1 MLYLTINKT
10 IFVSKHKYKPNMKK
24 LFILIS
30 ISCILSIRGT
40 FAQVSLQDPL
50 PQDTATIV
58 GKLPNGI
65 TYYIRHNEEPKDR
78 ASFYIIR
85 NAGALLENDDQD
97 GLAHFL
103 EHMAFQ
109 GTKNFPGKGIITT
122 MERYGVAFGENVN
135 AYTSQNETV
144 YNLSHV
150 PTGNE
155 ALLDTC
161 LMILH
166 DWSYYLTLD
175 DKEIDDER
183 GVISEE
189 WRTRRNAGFRMQKQ
203 LFPVM
208 FKDSKYA
215 VRDVIGSLDVIRNFD
230 YQTIRDFYHKW
241 YRTDLEAIAIA
252 GDFDVKRMEQRIKEI
267 FSTIPAIE
275 NPEPRPFFEIPAHDE
290 IYFAVATDKEAQSS
304 NISILTILPDT
315 PADRKNTHAYLK
327 DNIVTSLYNS
337 MVRTRIG
344 EIMQQAEPPFLG
356 ASIGFGSLAR
366 GYNAYSIST
375 TAKPNMEELALE
387 TILTENER
395 IKRHGFAESELERTK
410 TNMLTGLE
418 SAFKDRDKTDNESF
432 IGEMQSH
439 FLEQEPMVDF
449 EYYYRFA
456 KQLIPTITV
465 EEVNAKAGEWNTGKN
480 MVITITGPSEDTRH
494 LTREEALAIMD
505 RVAHA
510 AVDPYHDTVN
520 STDLIT
526 GELPGSKI
534 VKTKSLPQFDAVE
547 WTLGNGAKVIF
558 RKADYEKD
566 AVSLSSYSKGGTSL
580 YDVDMLPSA
589 DNAAGFTAAFG
600 IGDFDAITL
609 QKVLTGKMVS
619 CGVSIG
625 GMSESVSGA
634 STPQDFETMLQLL
647 YLRFEKPRFDKEVFA
662 SIINRQEAMLPNIT
676 KNPQKIM
683 QDSVKMI
690 MSNYNRRSLIYNEEY
705 LKQIDLSK
713 IEQIY
718 RDRIR
723 DASDF
728 TFFIVGNIGEDTVRP
743 LVEKYIGSL
752 KSEYR
757 NENWRDNKVRGP
769 KGKTVK
775 EIELKMETPKATV
788 ITNFSKEMKYSVY
801 NNICNNI
808 LGAILEIR
816 YTEKIREKEGG
827 TYGVGVQPGATREPY
842 SSYSMTM
849 SFDCDPEKSAHLKS
863 LIYAETEEM
872 TQQPPTQEELGKVVS
887 NMLKNREQSKNH
899 NSYWLNAIYSFY
911 VSGLNPADPKNFE
924 DIINKIT
931 PKDIQ
936 KFAQS
941 LFKGADVV
949 DVTFKPKQ

>member
-1 MLYLTINKT
+1 
-10 IFVSKHKYKPNMKK
+10 MKK
-24 LFILIS
+24 LFILLS
-30 ISCILSIRGT
+30 LSCLLSIQGI
-40 FAQVSLQDPL
+40 FAQVNLQDPL
-50 PQDTATIV
+50 PQDPTIVV

-65 TYYIRHNEEPKDR
+65 TYYIRHNEEPKNR

-135 AYTSQNETV
+135 AYTAHNETV
-144 YNLSHV
+144 YNLSSV
-150 PTGNE
+150 PTENE

-215 VRDVIGSLDVIRNFD
+215 IRDVIGSLDVIKNFD
-230 YQTIRDFYHKW
+230 YQTIKDFYHKW
-241 YRTDLEAIAIA
+241 YRTDLEAIAIV
-252 GDFDVKRMEQRIKEI
+252 GDFDVKRMEQRIKDI
-267 FSTIPAIE
+267 FSSIPAIE

-290 IYFAVATDKEAQSS
+290 TYFVVATDKEAQSS
-304 NISILTILPDT
+304 NIQVMTILPET
-315 PADRKNTHAYLK
+315 PAAQKNTHAYLK
-327 DNIVTSLYNS
+327 DNIIISFYNS

-344 EIMQQAEPPFLG
+344 EIMQQANPPFLG
-356 ASIGFGSLAR
+356 GSIGFGGLVR
-366 GYNAYSIST
+366 GYNVYSVST
-375 TAKPNMEELALE
+375 TAKPNQEELALE

-395 IKRHGFAESELERTK
+395 IKRYGFTNSELERMK
-410 TNMLTGLE
+410 TNMLVGLE
-418 SAFKDRDKTDNESF
+418 SAYKEKDKTDNESF
-432 IGEMQSH
+432 IGDMQNH

-449 EYYYRFA
+449 EYYYQFA
-456 KQLIPTITV
+456 KQIIPTITV
-465 EEVNAKAGEWNTGKN
+465 EEVNAKAKEWNTGKN
-480 MVITITGPSEDTRH
+480 QVITITGPSEDTKH
-494 LTREEALAIMD
+494 LTREEAFAIMD
-505 RVAHA
+505 KVAQA
-510 AVDPYHDTVN
+510 PVDPYHDAVN
-520 STDLIT
+520 DTDLIT
-526 GELPGSKI
+526 EELAGSEI
-534 VKTKSLPQFDAVE
+534 VKTKKLPQFDAVE
-547 WTLGNGAKVIF
+547 WTLENGAKVVF

-566 AVSLSSYSKGGTSL
+566 NVSLTSYSKGGTSL
-580 YDVDMLPSA
+580 YDVDMLASA

-600 IGDFDAITL
+600 LGDFDAISL
-609 QKVLTGKMVS
+609 QKALTGKMAS
-619 CGVSIG
+619 CSVNIG
-625 GMSESVSGA
+625 GMSEAVGGG

-662 SIINRQEAMLPNIT
+662 SIMNRQEAMLPNII
-676 KNPQKIM
+676 KNPKKIM
-683 QDSVKMI
+683 QDSLKMI
-690 MSNYNRRSLIYNEEY
+690 MSNYSPRSLIFNEDY
-705 LKQIDLSK
+705 LKQIDLEK
-713 IEQIY
+713 IEQVY
-718 RDRIR
+718 RDRIK

-728 TFFIVGNIGEDTVRP
+728 TFFIVGNIDEETVKP

-757 NENWRDNKVRGP
+757 KENWRDNKVRGP

-775 EIELKMETPKATV
+775 EIELELETPKATV
-788 ITNFSKEMKYSVY
+788 ITNFSKDMKYSVY

-808 LGAILEIR
+808 LSGILDLR
-816 YTEKIREKEGG
+816 YTENIREKEGG
-827 TYGVGVQPGATREPY
+827 TYGVSVQPGVTREPY

-849 SFDCDPEKSAHLKS
+849 SFDCDPDKAAHLKS
-863 LIYAETEEM
+863 LIYAETEKM
-872 TQQPPTQEELGKVVS
+872 MQQAPTQEEVSKVVS

-899 NSYWLNAIYSFY
+899 NGYWLNALYSFY
-911 VSGLNPADPKNFE
+911 VSGINPADPKNFE
-924 DIINKIT
+924 DIVNKIT

-949 DVTFKPKQ
+949 DMTFKPKQ